1 MLCSNSCN
9 IASSGAYVHGRD
21 GQILRDKHTD
31 PHHIHSETGR
41 RETRHQGIT
50 WCERLVVGR
59 CFSFFFFL
67 GLDFPFPEN
76 RAHLISILIL
86 PSALFFQFIS
96 CICFPFFFCCFCF
109 CFCFLWATSNPNGS
123 SILAWFVRGWL
134 PLCRPETPWEQ
145 GLSVP
150 CGAVGLG
157 KRHSGDAGLR
167 FMCF

>member
-9 IASSGAYVHGRD
+9 IASSGAYVHGRE

-50 WCERLVVGR
+50 WCEHLVVRR

-96 CICFPFFFCCFCF
+96 CICFPFFFVVFVFVFVFCGPQ
-109 CFCFLWATSNPNGS
+109 ATLTEAASWHDLS
-123 SILAWFVRGWL
+123 EAD
-134 PLCRPETPWEQ
+134 CHCADQRPRESRASVCHV
-145 GLSVP
+145 GLS
-150 CGAVGLG
+150 G
-157 KRHSGDAGLR
+157 
-167 FMCF
+167 

>member
-96 CICFPFFFCCFCF
+96 CICFPFFVFVFVFVFVFCGPQ
-109 CFCFLWATSNPNGS
+109 ATLTEAASWHDLS
-123 SILAWFVRGWL
+123 EAD
-134 PLCRPETPWEQ
+134 CHCADQRPRESRASVCHV
-145 GLSVP
+145 GLS
-150 CGAVGLG
+150 G
-157 KRHSGDAGLR
+157 
-167 FMCF
+167 